1 MYKKTLFYGLVGCLT
16 TGAIASLLIVN
27 PLRAQSS
34 NPVSDPHHPANLP
47 VSQRTPMTDI
57 DQHFI
62 QMMIPHHEG
71 SVAMAELALSR
82 AQRPEV
88 KQLADA
94 IIQERNNEIEQMREW
109 YQAWYGTEVP
119 DMANMGRMGMGQ
131 GMMNQTPANPDSEQP
146 MMRME
151 GNSGSRQS
159 MMAMHQSMMTGNL
172 EALQNADDFDQEFL
186 RQMIPHHQMA
196 VMMAQMVRETATRPE
211 TRELAQSIIDTE
223 TAEIQQMQQWY
234 QSWYP

>member
-1 MYKKTLFYGLVGCLT
+1 MHKKMWFYGLAGFLT

-34 NPVSDPHHPANLP
+34 NPVSDPHHPANTT

-71 SVAMAELALSR
+71 AVSMAELALSR

-88 KQLADA
+88 KQLAEA
-94 IIQERNNEIEQMREW
+94 IIQEQNNEIEQMREW
-109 YQAWYGTEVP
+109 YQTWYGTEVP
-119 DMANMGRMGMGQ
+119 DMANMGMMGMMSQPSANPNSEQPRMGM
-131 GMMNQTPANPDSEQP
+131 
-146 MMRME
+146 E
-151 GNSGSRQS
+151 GDLGSGQS

-196 VMMAQMVRETATRPE
+196 VMMAQMVRDTATRPE